1 MPLHVQR
8 GRPAGLIHNA
18 LAPIRAELVGVSLAT
33 CPTAGV
39 YRTRPWQSWLL
50 PEGRSIGRAYEPITN
65 HARAAVRTAAA
76 QRPLAAPL
84 PPANRHTAT
93 PSSIPPH
100 RSGKRGITDDLHA
113 PTTAIGAAASRPESA
128 IRSHS
133 EPGRECLTG
142 CVSGVA

>member
-8 GRPAGLIHNA
+8 ARPAGLIHNA

-39 YRTRPWQSWLL
+39 YRTGPWQSWLL
-50 PEGRSIGRAYEPITN
+50 PEGRSIGRAHEPITN

-93 PSSIPPH
+93 RPPVQHPSH
-100 RSGKRGITDDLHA
+100 RSGKRGITEDLRA
-113 PTTAIGAAASRPESA
+113 PTTAIGAAASRSESA
-128 IRSHS
+128 
-133 EPGRECLTG
+133 GRR
-142 CVSGVA
+142 